1 MFKKKVSDTVADRM
15 IYEAEEITQSAK
27 NRLVGAVQQVIIKQ
41 GVIDLY
47 PEGPDQERA
56 KEDLKKA
63 KFSLLCAIGH
73 YDGRL
78 QEYKNALNK
87 NEEWRETTIGKRC
100 QFIPSHEVIEIV
112 YSNFWKK

>member
-15 IYEAEEITQSAK
+15 VYEAEEITQNAK
-27 NRLVGAVQQVIIKQ
+27 NLLVGAVQQVIVKQ

-63 KFSLLCAIGH
+63 KFSLLCAIGR

-100 QFIPSHEVIEIV
+100 QFTPSHKVIEIA
-112 YSNFWKK
+112 YLNFFKK

>member
-15 IYEAEEITQSAK
+15 VYEAEELVQSAK
-27 NRLVGAVQQVIIKQ
+27 NRLIGAVQQVIIKR

-56 KEDLKKA
+56 KEHLKKA
-63 KFSLLCAIGH
+63 KFSLLCAIGN

-87 NEEWRETTIGKRC
+87 NEEWRKTTIGKRC
-100 QFIPSHEVIEIV
+100 QFIPSHEVIEIA
-112 YSNFWKK
+112 YLEFFKK

>member
-15 IYEAEEITQSAK
+15 IYEAEEIAQSAK
-27 NRLVGAVQQVIIKQ
+27 NRLIGAVQQVIIKQ

-63 KFSLLCAIGH
+63 KFSLLCAIGN

-100 QFIPSHEVIEIV
+100 QFISSHEVIELA
-112 YSNFWKK
+112 YLNFFKR

>member
-56 KEDLKKA
+56 KEDLKKP
-63 KFSLLCAIGH
+63 SLACCA
-73 YDGRL
+73 L
-78 QEYKNALNK
+78 LV
-87 NEEWRETTIGKRC
+87 TTMGGSRNTRT
-100 QFIPSHEVIEIV
+100 H
-112 YSNFWKK
+112 